1 MPGYVLAT
9 NYKVNSASDH
19 YRLWQ
24 RCARQIYFT
33 LHHITD
39 ICHWPCVVQ
48 SLLERVVHVLVDGP
62 LFTASQP
69 HTHTIQST
77 SSMYH
82 YECIALCKD
91 ISLQRGR
98 FCTRSLASCI
108 PRSSKDRSSRTFFI
122 QVVRGRTGGRL
133 QFSGGG
139 SKMAWLASAF
149 SSIYF
154 TKRCSIM
161 FQA

>member
-1 MPGYVLAT
+1 MPGYILAT

-24 RCARQIYFT
+24 RCARQICFA

-77 SSMYH
+77 SSMHH
-82 YECIALCKD
+82 YECAD

-98 FCTRSLASCI
+98 FCARSLASCI
-108 PRSSKDRSSRTFFI
+108 PRSSEDRSSQMFFI
-122 QVVRGRTGGRL
+122 QVVHSRPHGRL
-133 QFSGGG
+133 QFSGIEVAL
-139 SKMAWLASAF
+139 SEQ
-149 SSIYF
+149 
-154 TKRCSIM
+154 R
-161 FQA
+161 

>member
-1 MPGYVLAT
+1 MFPAALNFFNNDVRSAYALRSEIKTVKNQSHRAMPGYILAT

-82 YECIALCKD
+82 YECIAPCKD
-91 ISLQRGR
+91 TSLQRAD
-98 FCTRSLASCI
+98 FAPDL
-108 PRSSKDRSSRTFFI
+108 
-122 QVVRGRTGGRL
+122 
-133 QFSGGG
+133 
-139 SKMAWLASAF
+139 
-149 SSIYF
+149 
-154 TKRCSIM
+154 
-161 FQA
+161 